1 MRRPRTGLLAALL
14 AVLPAAVLAE
24 VHTTELDNGMTV
36 LVETDRRAPTVVSQ
50 VWYGVG
56 SSYEPGGI
64 TGVSHILEHMMFKGT
79 EEVGPGEFSRI
90 IKRLGGRENAFTG
103 RDFTAYFEQLSA
115 DELDRALKLEA
126 DRMVNLRLNAD
137 EFDSERDVV
146 MEERR
151 MRVEDQPGAKLREA
165 FNAAAWHASPY
176 GQPIIG
182 WMDDLEH
189 MALDDLQ
196 GWYERF
202 YTPANATLVVVGDV
216 EPEAVFD
223 AARRHFGDLEGGE
236 EPTLKPRREPEQTGP
251 REVVVRVPAR
261 VPQVRLGYKVPALNT
276 AEEAADAYALEVAA
290 GLLADGDSARL
301 PRRLVRGEEIAT
313 SASASYGLYDR
324 MDTLFTLSGTPGG
337 ETEPRELVT
346 ALREEARALSEG
358 EIDAD
363 ELERVKAKVVASE
376 VFQRDSQFYKAMRRG
391 LTETVGLGWEVVD
404 EYAERVEAVT
414 AEDVRRVAE
423 RYFAED
429 RLTVA
434 ILEPEESG
442 PVPQQKPSTGGMT
455 HDH

>member
-1 MRRPRTGLLAALL
+1 MRWNILTRRARTGLLAALL
-14 AVLPAAVLAE
+14 AVLPAAALAE
-24 VHTTELDNGMTV
+24 VHTAELDNGMTV

-202 YTPANATLVVVGDV
+202 YSPANATLVVVGDV

-223 AARRHFGDLEGGE
+223 AARRHFGDIEGGE

-324 MDTLFTLSGTPGG
+324 RDTLFTLSGTPGG

-358 EIDAD
+358 EIDAN
-363 ELERVKAKVVASE
+363 ELERVKAQVVASE

-391 LTETVGLGWEVVD
+391 LTETVGLGVGQVSRVD
-404 EYAERVEAVT
+404 AVE
-414 AEDVRRVAE
+414 
-423 RYFAED
+423 
-429 RLTVA
+429 
-434 ILEPEESG
+434 
-442 PVPQQKPSTGGMT
+442 
-455 HDH
+455 